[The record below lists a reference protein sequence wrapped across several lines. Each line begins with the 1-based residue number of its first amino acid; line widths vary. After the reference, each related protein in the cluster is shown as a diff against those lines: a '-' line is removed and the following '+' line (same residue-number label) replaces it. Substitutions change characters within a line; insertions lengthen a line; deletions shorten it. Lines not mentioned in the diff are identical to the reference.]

1 MDDSTIIDVRHR
13 RRDHE
18 GDDGDGDGDDDYDA
32 ANVSTETPHMGDIDL
47 ETTAAGGAAVP
58 AAEIM
63 GDRDEHDD
71 GGGGG
76 GDGDGRGDDDDEH
89 GAGGDGGDGGNGR
102 ITRVTVENGMGG
114 ENDGEDDDDDDDD
127 DDDGVVEWE
136 DFMADYWRMEPPSPP
151 PPLPRSA
158 ATATA
163 AGEDTDMRPC
173 GMDPEL
179 DDERGPSSRIR
190 DSDDER
196 PRATGRDHRARSGLV
211 DMDDTIVDDDSDDD
225 CGFVGVEDLEALSRA
240 GRDCSRAMADIV
252 GIGGTTEGGKG
263 GGDARGLRI
272 DLGRRVVV
280 ASAGRRRCHRDG
292 GGGDGATFPA
302 AVGGGA
308 PAPSPAGAP
317 STAIA
322 SAKAGSGGR
331 RPRPSPP
338 LR

>member
-1 MDDSTIIDVRHR
+1 
-13 RRDHE
+13 
-18 GDDGDGDGDDDYDA
+18 
-32 ANVSTETPHMGDIDL
+32 
-47 ETTAAGGAAVP
+47 
-58 AAEIM
+58 
-63 GDRDEHDD
+63 
-71 GGGGG
+71 
-76 GDGDGRGDDDDEH
+76 
-89 GAGGDGGDGGNGR
+89 
-102 ITRVTVENGMGG
+102 
-114 ENDGEDDDDDDDD
+114 
-127 DDDGVVEWE
+127 
-136 DFMADYWRMEPPSPP
+136 
-151 PPLPRSA
+151 
-158 ATATA
+158 
-163 AGEDTDMRPC
+163 
-173 GMDPEL
+173 MDPEL

-302 AVGGGA
+302 AVGGGDAVAGGGAVDGDRQREGGFGRTA
-308 PAPSPAGAP
+308 PAAVASPAVVPPAPVPPVDDGDAPYDEEDEGEDGDDGDRDDRTSDASSSAGGAGVSGGGAGGASSATSSSAAASASASASSAP
-317 STAIA
+317 SGVGVG
-322 SAKAGSGGR
+322 AGSSSADWKHKTSPLPLPEMVHAMGPIMTRTSLRSLVMKRWNPSYWMQYGGHTLFVFRSRDHMVR
-331 RPRPSPP
+331 RE
-338 LR
+338 